1 MDDSKQ
7 EKRKEEYI
15 FGLDIGAS
23 KLNLFVGISEGEN
36 VRVVECG
43 DFPLKNADEFDSVV
57 DTIQQA
63 VQVIENSTRV
73 DVRDVYVGIAG
84 KHVRSYSFQ
93 GIVTLPTGEVR
104 EEDRDSVQRQAS
116 AVPPSAG
123 EIIHVFP
130 GEYSLDEEEHI
141 RNPKGRS
148 GRRLG
153 VEVQVVTAR
162 QNAMQNLGKMINRA
176 GLNVAGY
183 VLEPLAS
190 ACSVLTDDE
199 RELGVALIDFGAG
212 TADVAVFVNDSVRF
226 TTSIDYA
233 GNVIT
238 SDISRCLNV
247 PISLSKAE
255 EIKKK
260 YGTCTINNLI
270 EDETFPVPAVGNR
283 GDVQCSRKLLANIIT
298 ARVEEIFRLL
308 NEKLKKSQIDTIIN
322 GGIVLTG
329 GCCALEGIEDVAC
342 RVFKKPVRI
351 GRPKGMSGI
360 QEAYQNPS
368 YATGI
373 GLLYYANKQHR
384 EKKKNE
390 TSKMQIP
397 DTVKK
402 GFQHFVEIIRKYL

>member
-1 MDDSKQ
+1 MDDRQ
-7 EKRKEEYI
+7 DKRKEEYI

-23 KLNLFVGISEGEN
+23 KMNLFVGISEGEN

-57 DTIQQA
+57 ETLQKA

-84 KHVRSYSFQ
+84 KHVLSFSYK
-93 GIVTLPTGEVR
+93 GLITLPTGEVR
-104 EEDRDSVQRQAS
+104 EEDIENVKKQAS
-116 AVPPSAG
+116 TLPASAG

-130 GEYSLDEEEHI
+130 GEYSLDDEEHI

-153 VEVQVVTAR
+153 VEVQLVTSR
-162 QNAMQNLGKMINRA
+162 QNAMQNLAKCINRA
-176 GLNVAGY
+176 GLNVAGF
-183 VLEPLAS
+183 VLEPLAA
-190 ACSVLTDDE
+190 ACAVLTDDE
-199 RELGVALIDFGAG
+199 RELGVALVDIGAG
-212 TADVAVFVNDSVRF
+212 SADISVFVNDSVRY
-226 TTSIDYA
+226 TASLDLA

-238 SDISRCLNV
+238 SDISKCLNV

-260 YGTCTINNLI
+260 YGTCTISNLI

-283 GDVQCSRKLLANIIT
+283 GDVPCSRKLLARVIT
-298 ARVEEIFRLL
+298 ARVEEIFQLL
-308 NEKLKKSQIDTIIN
+308 AKDLKKHQLDNIIN

-329 GCCALEGIEDVAC
+329 GCCALEGIDDVAC
-342 RVFKKPVRI
+342 RAFGKPVRI

-373 GLLYYANKQHR
+373 GLLHYANKQHR

-390 TSKMQIP
+390 TGAQIAVS
-397 DTVKK
+397 VKK
-402 GFQHFVEIIRKYL
+402 GFQRVLEIIRTYL

>member
-104 EEDRDSVQRQAS
+104 EEDIDSVQRQAS

-255 EIKKK
+255 EIK
-260 YGTCTINNLI
+260 NLTP
-270 EDETFPVPAVGNR
+270 DADYARQTLTAVNTWNT
-283 GDVQCSRKLLANIIT
+283 NII
-298 ARVEEIFRLL
+298 AKEM
-308 NEKLKKSQIDTIIN
+308 
-322 GGIVLTG
+322 
-329 GCCALEGIEDVAC
+329 
-342 RVFKKPVRI
+342 
-351 GRPKGMSGI
+351 GMSAVTLNQHLQRLGI
-360 QEAYQNPS
+360 QY
-368 YATGI
+368 
-373 GLLYYANKQHR
+373 KQHKVWILSAKYQGKGYTKTQTYNYFNSAGEVCTR
-384 EKKKNE
+384 
-390 TSKMQIP
+390 MQQEW
-397 DTVKK
+397 TEVGRRWLLELWHQGKFS
-402 GFQHFVEIIRKYL
+402 GSAV

>member
-1 MDDSKQ
+1 MDDRLDK
-7 EKRKEEYI
+7 KKEEYI

-23 KLNLFVGISEGEN
+23 KINLFVGISEGEN

-57 DTIQQA
+57 ETLQKA

-84 KHVRSYSFQ
+84 KHVLSFSYK
-93 GIVTLPTGEVR
+93 GLITLPTGEVR
-104 EEDRDSVQRQAS
+104 EEDIENVKKQAS
-116 AVPPSAG
+116 TLPASAG

-130 GEYSLDEEEHI
+130 GEYSLDDEEHI

-153 VEVQVVTAR
+153 VEVQLVTSR
-162 QNAMQNLGKMINRA
+162 QNAMQNLAKCINRA
-176 GLNVAGY
+176 GLNVAGF
-183 VLEPLAS
+183 VLEPLAA
-190 ACSVLTDDE
+190 ACAVLTDDE
-199 RELGVALIDFGAG
+199 RELGVALVDVGAG
-212 TADVAVFVNDSVRF
+212 SADISVCVNDSVRY
-226 TTSIDYA
+226 TASLDLA

-238 SDISRCLNV
+238 SDISKCLNV

-260 YGTCTINNLI
+260 YGTCTISNLI

-283 GDVQCSRKLLANIIT
+283 GDVPCSRKLLARVIT
-298 ARVEEIFRLL
+298 ARVEEIFQLL
-308 NEKLKKSQIDTIIN
+308 AKDLKKHQLDNVIN

-329 GCCALEGIEDVAC
+329 GCCALEGIDDVAC
-342 RVFKKPVRI
+342 RAFGKPARI
-351 GRPKGMSGI
+351 GRSKGMSGI

-373 GLLYYANKQHR
+373 GLLHYANKQHR

-390 TSKMQIP
+390 TGTQIAVS
-397 DTVKK
+397 VKK
-402 GFQHFVEIIRKYL
+402 GFQRVLEIIRTYL

>member
-1 MDDSKQ
+1 MDDRLDK
-7 EKRKEEYI
+7 KKEEYI

-23 KLNLFVGISEGEN
+23 KMNLFVGISEGEN

-57 DTIQQA
+57 ETLQKA

-84 KHVRSYSFQ
+84 KHVLSFSYK
-93 GIVTLPTGEVR
+93 GLITLPTGEVR
-104 EEDRDSVQRQAS
+104 EEDIENVKKQAS
-116 AVPPSAG
+116 TLPASAG

-130 GEYSLDEEEHI
+130 GEYSLDDEEHI

-153 VEVQVVTAR
+153 VEVQLVTSR
-162 QNAMQNLGKMINRA
+162 QNAMQNLAKCINRA
-176 GLNVAGY
+176 GLNVAGF
-183 VLEPLAS
+183 VLEPLAA
-190 ACSVLTDDE
+190 ACAVLTDDE
-199 RELGVALIDFGAG
+199 RELGVALIDVGAG
-212 TADVAVFVNDSVRF
+212 SADISVFVNDSVRY
-226 TTSIDYA
+226 TASLDLA

-238 SDISRCLNV
+238 SDISKCLNV

-260 YGTCTINNLI
+260 YGTCTISNLI

-283 GDVQCSRKLLANIIT
+283 GDVPCSRKLLARVIS
-298 ARVEEIFRLL
+298 ARVEEIFQLL
-308 NEKLKKSQIDTIIN
+308 AKDLKKHQLDAIIN

-329 GCCALEGIEDVAC
+329 GCCALEGIEDVAS
-342 RVFKKPVRI
+342 RAFGKPVRI
-351 GRPKGMSGI
+351 GHPKGMSGI
-360 QEAYQNPS
+360 QEAYQHPS

-373 GLLYYANKQHR
+373 GLLHYANKQYR
-384 EKKKNE
+384 EKKKSE
-390 TSKMQIP
+390 TGAQLKVS
-397 DTVKK
+397 VKK
-402 GFQHFVEIIRKYL
+402 GFQRVLELIRTYL